1 MDGSELASAREVSMK
16 VFAGCSQDTA
26 ANLGAMQWGQFINH
40 DMQSTG
46 QFQFG
51 KSKIHLHYSL
61 LWHNSRKLSFQILAL
76 NTFKSC

>member
-1 MDGSELASAREVSMK
+1 MDGSELTSAREVSMK

-26 ANLGAMQWGQFINH
+26 ANLGAMQWGQFLNH

-51 KSKIHLHYSL
+51 KREVHLH
-61 LWHNSRKLSFQILAL
+61 SRLYRVK
-76 NTFKSC
+76 